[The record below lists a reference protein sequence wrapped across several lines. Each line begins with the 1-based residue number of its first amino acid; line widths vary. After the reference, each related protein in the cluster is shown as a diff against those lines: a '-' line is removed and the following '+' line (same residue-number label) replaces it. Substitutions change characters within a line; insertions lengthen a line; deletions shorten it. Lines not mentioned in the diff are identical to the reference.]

1 MFEIKITFKS
11 ENERALVV
19 EALREATSNKRTIA
33 RAGQL
38 SSDFAKP
45 FADDANTLERLAD
58 HIEEG

>member
-11 ENERALVV
+11 ENERALLV

-33 RAGQL
+33 NADQL
-38 SSDFAKP
+38 SPDFAKP
-45 FADDANTLERLAD
+45 FADDANILERLAD